1 MKLSLR
7 TKILMP
13 SVLIFV
19 LAFGFSG
26 WNSYH
31 RSEKALREAV
41 MANLEASLHAV
52 STGLKDFKEKILED
66 LRSNTTVTPMRML
79 YSEDKHEA
87 GVESVYISFINRPL
101 IKDGVLL
108 YIDATDEKGTVIS
121 STDKSRIG
129 LSIADS
135 SVFKEAMQEKEGIG
149 EAVPGPDTNALVPF
163 AVPVVLNGKIRG
175 VLMAMVNFAKL
186 ADKYVAPVRIGKLGY
201 AFVATGVGEIMY
213 HPDGAEIMVPVAPTS
228 LTPKM
233 VKWRNGIYEYNWSGQ
248 DWIALYETDE
258 QSNWTV
264 IVKAQGGEVF
274 KSIHDIAL
282 STIILTLVST
292 LLFTLILFAIVRYL
306 ISALQRSVTFA
317 EAVAAGDLD
326 RSLDIETKD
335 EVGMLAAA
343 LRHMVNNLREMIET
357 SRRSEQDAR
366 EQSGKAAKAIQEA
379 EESRQQAEIS
389 RKQGLQEASNQL
401 TSLVQNL
408 AGYIETLRGRLEQA
422 ATGAEGQYQSSR
434 ENVQDMMMLNESA
447 QTVAKSA
454 NSAAA
459 SSTHAKEMA
468 LNGQRVVS
476 GVAEAISEVNESTEA
491 LKQSLDN
498 LGKKAEGIGVILNVI
513 TDIADQTNLLALNA
527 AIEAARAGD
536 AGRGFAV
543 VADEVRKLAEKTMQA
558 TREVDEVTKAIQ
570 AGTRDNIRI
579 MDNTANIIARTTE
592 LAAQAGDSLV
602 EIVKTVERN
611 AAQVEHITDASH
623 SQSKISTEVT
633 DGIKSVGDIA
643 EETSM
648 LMTEASKDL
657 QNVLAISDELNLKI
671 ETLGK

>member
-1 MKLSLR
+1 
-7 TKILMP
+7 
-13 SVLIFV
+13 
-19 LAFGFSG
+19 
-26 WNSYH
+26 
-31 RSEKALREAV
+31 
-41 MANLEASLHAV
+41 
-52 STGLKDFKEKILED
+52 
-66 LRSNTTVTPMRML
+66 
-79 YSEDKHEA
+79 
-87 GVESVYISFINRPL
+87 
-101 IKDGVLL
+101 
-108 YIDATDEKGTVIS
+108 
-121 STDKSRIG
+121 
-129 LSIADS
+129 
-135 SVFKEAMQEKEGIG
+135 
-149 EAVPGPDTNALVPF
+149 
-163 AVPVVLNGKIRG
+163 
-175 VLMAMVNFAKL
+175 
-186 ADKYVAPVRIGKLGY
+186 
-201 AFVATGVGEIMY
+201 
-213 HPDGAEIMVPVAPTS
+213 
-228 LTPKM
+228 
-233 VKWRNGIYEYNWSGQ
+233 
-248 DWIALYETDE
+248 
-258 QSNWTV
+258 
-264 IVKAQGGEVF
+264 
-274 KSIHDIAL
+274 
-282 STIILTLVST
+282 
-292 LLFTLILFAIVRYL
+292 
-306 ISALQRSVTFA
+306 
-317 EAVAAGDLD
+317 
-326 RSLDIETKD
+326 
-335 EVGMLAAA
+335 
-343 LRHMVNNLREMIET
+343 MIET

-558 TREVDEVTKAIQ
+558 TQEVDEVTKAIQ

-602 EIVKTVERN
+602 EIVKTVEKN

-623 SQSKISTEVT
+623 SQSKISIEVT